1 MHRPVPHRN
10 GSSESPLRTLVL
22 LLPSPIDCEAFS
34 LWCQYRVGCDVVEWA
49 TNLEEGIE
57 CCRRIQPRLMVIDP
71 SISCGAVERAV
82 ALVREESAGHLLVLD
97 SRPMEV
103 RLAAILSEPGTSYFS
118 RTASSQA
125 LSAAMADMLLNGRRV
140 FDPALAPRIRRT
152 ERGYQLDYAG
162 DQRSISILSQRE
174 QQVSG
179 PSPGVS
185 QELLPTVQRP
195 GYDLKVPLCCILR
208 GRPSGPRLASSGGAS
223 CTLSEYSPSNCSSSE
238 RRNASDEYSR
248 ATSYSS
254 L

>member
-1 MHRPVPHRN
+1 MHRPVPYRN
-10 GSSESPLRTLVL
+10 GATDSPLRTLVL
-22 LLPSPIDCEAFS
+22 LLPSAIDCEAFS

-71 SISCGAVERAV
+71 AIGCGAVERAV

-97 SRPMEV
+97 TRPMEV

-140 FDPALAPRIRRT
+140 FDPTLAPRIRRT

-174 QQVSG
+174 QQVMR
-179 PSPGVS
+179 
-185 QELLPTVQRP
+185 LLAEGRTVKQCAEML
-195 GYDLKVPLCCILR
+195 G
-208 GRPSGPRLASSGGAS
+208 
-223 CTLSEYSPSNCSSSE
+223 LSESTIDNHKSRLMKKLGIHKSSE
-238 RRNASDEYSR
+238 LAVR
-248 ATSYSS
+248 AIRDG
-254 L
+254 LLIV

>member
-1 MHRPVPHRN
+1 MHRPLSYRHGATN
-10 GSSESPLRTLVL
+10 SPLRTLVL

-71 SISCGAVERAV
+71 AIGCGAIERAV

-97 SRPMEV
+97 TRPMEV

-125 LSAAMADMLLNGRRV
+125 LSAAMTDMLLNGRRV
-140 FDPALAPRIRRT
+140 FDPTLAPRIRRT

-174 QQVSG
+174 QQVMR
-179 PSPGVS
+179 
-185 QELLPTVQRP
+185 LLAEGRTVKQCAEML
-195 GYDLKVPLCCILR
+195 G
-208 GRPSGPRLASSGGAS
+208 
-223 CTLSEYSPSNCSSSE
+223 LSESTIDNHKSRLMKKLGIHKSSE
-238 RRNASDEYSR
+238 LAVR
-248 ATSYSS
+248 AIRDG
-254 L
+254 LLIV